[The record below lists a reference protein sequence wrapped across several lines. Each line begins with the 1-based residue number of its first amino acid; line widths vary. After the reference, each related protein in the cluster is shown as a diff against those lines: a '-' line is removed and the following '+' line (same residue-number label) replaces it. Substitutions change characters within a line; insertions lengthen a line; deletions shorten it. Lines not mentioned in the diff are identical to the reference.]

1 MLSRSFFGLNALFR
15 KYLPYSKLPTPF
27 AQVFAPMLCAHR
39 ARGTALL
46 RCSMSRGYAS
56 KGVSDS
62 WWYARRAS
70 KARLREARAEA
81 ARAEAARARE
91 EELAEADTKRGDK
104 WPEWVEQTTYTRC
117 RPSPSVFDESDVTAL
132 LTREM
137 RGFMDRVSAQPPDPW
152 FHRQSEKLVLAALM
166 VHAEDDDGVRRPQ
179 FVFGLNAEVSL
190 PAGGSFCAERS
201 AIVAARARFPGIS
214 RADFAGIAVL
224 QVPLSS
230 GGIATNPL
238 RPCGACSEW
247 LLKLGEQIPRF

>member
-1 MLSRSFFGLNALFR
+1 MNGDKNLSARVCYGLSPRPAKF
-15 KYLPYSKLPTPF
+15 TPR
-27 AQVFAPMLCAHR
+27 APERTYGPLTPGADGPMLCAHR
-39 ARGTALL
+39 ARSTAQLGCTL
-46 RCSMSRGYAS
+46 RGYAS
-56 KGVSDS
+56 KAVSDG

-70 KARLREARAEA
+70 KARLSEARAEA

-91 EELAEADTKRGDK
+91 EELLAEADTKRGDK
-104 WPEWVEQTTYTRC
+104 GPAWVEQTTYTRC

-201 AIVAARARFPGIS
+201 AIVAYAKHS
-214 RADFAGIAVL
+214 
-224 QVPLSS
+224 
-230 GGIATNPL
+230 NP
-238 RPCGACSEW
+238 RVGD
-247 LLKLGEQIPRF
+247 PRTESA

>member
-1 MLSRSFFGLNALFR
+1 
-15 KYLPYSKLPTPF
+15 
-27 AQVFAPMLCAHR
+27 MLCAHR
-39 ARGTALL
+39 ARSTAQLGCTL
-46 RCSMSRGYAS
+46 RGYAS
-56 KGVSDS
+56 KGVSDA
-62 WWYARRAS
+62 WWFARRAS
-70 KARLREARAEA
+70 KARLSEARAEA

-104 WPEWVEQTTYTRC
+104 GPAWVEQTTYTRC

-201 AIVAARARFPGIS
+201 AIVAYAKHGS
-214 RADFAGIAVL
+214 
-224 QVPLSS
+224 
-230 GGIATNPL
+230 NPRVGDL
-238 RPCGACSEW
+238 RTESA
-247 LLKLGEQIPRF
+247 